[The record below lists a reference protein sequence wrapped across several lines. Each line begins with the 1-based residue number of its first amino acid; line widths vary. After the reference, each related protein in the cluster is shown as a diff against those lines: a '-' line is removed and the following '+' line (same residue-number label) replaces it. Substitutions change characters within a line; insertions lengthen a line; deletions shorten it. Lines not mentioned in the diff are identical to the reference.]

1 MEPILTGQQIHPYI
15 PQRPPMVMIDTL
27 WQTDEALTRTGLSI
41 HPDLLF
47 VENNRFSTPGL
58 LENIA
63 QTAAVRAGYYYVN
76 RNEPVP
82 LGFIG
87 GFKNI
92 QVSALPEVG
101 ATITTEVRPKH
112 EVLDIII
119 YEGKVMCEGSLLI
132 NCEIKIFIMEQP
144 TDQ

>member
-1 MEPILTGQQIHPYI
+1 
-15 PQRPPMVMIDTL
+15 MVMIDTL
-27 WQTDEALTRTGLSI
+27 WSTDEALTRTGLSI

-47 VENNRFSTPGL
+47 VENGQFTAPGL

-63 QTAAVRAGYYYVN
+63 QTAAVRAGYYYVT

-92 QVSALPEVG
+92 EIFALPEIG
-101 ATITTEVRPKH
+101 TTITTEVRPKH

-119 YEGKVMCEGSLLI
+119 YEGKVMCEETLLI
-132 NCEIKIFIMEQP
+132 NCEIKIFIMEKT